1 MSEEDFFGNENPVF
15 QCDDVINIY
24 GNYKIRGDIE
34 LVGKFETEKIKN
46 TLHYNHTKNQFFLF
60 KEFQSGKCHIDF
72 FLSYENIQ
80 PGLLFDKDNRFRDI
94 LGIGLVDEIA
104 FSISSSNKNLYFD
117 YSKNVYVITHQNNGN
132 VYTHY
137 FQQVKN

>member
-1 MSEEDFFGNENPVF
+1 MSADEFFGNGNSVF
-15 QCDDVINIY
+15 QIDDVINIY
-24 GNYKIRGDIE
+24 GNYKIRGDIQV
-34 LVGKFETEKIKN
+34 VGKFETEKIKN

-72 FLSYENIQ
+72 FLSYENVE
-80 PGLLFDKDNRFRDI
+80 PGLLFDKNNFFKDA
-94 LGIGLVDEIA
+94 LGIVDEIA

-132 VYTHY
+132 VYKHY
-137 FQQVKN
+137 FQKVKN